1 MASLTS
7 AQIAEYRERGFVTV
21 PDVVSGKPLRALQ
34 AKLAAWRE
42 ESRKHEAGWGRTK
55 DRRVRFDVETYHS
68 ETAPALR
75 RVNNP
80 VEVSKAYFNTM
91 ADSAMTDMVAD
102 LIGPDVKFHHSK
114 INIKGPGSKLDIKFH
129 QDFTGTPHSNP
140 DIVTAM
146 LMLDDMSPENGG
158 LLLVPGSHREEICSV
173 WRDDRYVAMV
183 APEIEARSAA
193 RAEPIVGAAGSVCF
207 MSTLTLHGS
216 RPNRSSRPR
225 ALAIFVYTAADAV
238 PLAPSPVMSRYQGLI
253 VRGKPTRKAR
263 LVSLEV
269 ELPGTYSSASFFDV
283 VEEALETPGYAG

>member
-1 MASLTS
+1 MARLSQ
-7 AQIAEYRERGFVTV
+7 AQISEYRERGFIVV
-21 PDVVSGKPLRALQ
+21 PEIVSGRELAMLRG
-34 AKLAAWRE
+34 KLAAWSE
-42 ESRKHEAGWGRTK
+42 ESRKHASGWGRTK
-55 DRRVRFDVETYHS
+55 DKRVRFDVEPHHS
-68 ETAPALR
+68 EAVPGLR

-80 VEVSKAYFNTM
+80 VEVSKAYFNVM
-91 ADSAMTDMVAD
+91 ADSAITDIVAE
-102 LIGPDVKFHHSK
+102 LIGPDIKFHHSK

-129 QDFTGTPHSNP
+129 QDFTGTPHTNT

-173 WRDDRYVAMV
+173 WRGDKYVAMV

-193 RAEPIVGAAGSVCF
+193 RAEPIVGKAGDVCF

-225 ALAIFVYTAADAV
+225 ALLICVYTAADAV
-238 PLAPSPVMSRYQGLI
+238 PIAPSPVMSRFEGMV
-253 VRGKPTRKAR
+253 VRGKPTRVAR
-263 LVSLEV
+263 LSALKV

-283 VEEALETPGYAG
+283 VEEALDNQPAG